1 MPPKAK
7 LHHDK
12 GKLKV
17 LPKSK
22 PQVVNNSQNDSEPST
37 SDIDMQRQFEVE
49 LCWCIQQLQT
59 ALSSGKLSQKQG
71 IFFNLSYFNNLTF
84 CF

>member
-7 LHHDK
+7 LHKEK
-12 GKLKV
+12 GKLKT

-22 PQVVNNSQNDSEPST
+22 SVTLNNVQNDAEPST

-49 LCWCIQQLQT
+49 LCWCIQQLQI
-59 ALSSGKLSQKQG
+59 ALSTGKLSPKQG
-71 IFFNLSYFNNLTF
+71 S
-84 CF
+84 